1 MKKILF
7 SLMFMSAVAAYSQ
20 PKDEPV
26 MSGQYEPNWENLAAW
41 DCPDWFRD
49 AKFGIWAHWDPQC
62 QAEAGDWYAR
72 EMYYPG
78 WKQDHH
84 RKNFGDPKE
93 YGYKELCRDWKAD
106 KWDPEELIRLYK
118 SAGARYFMAMGNHH
132 DNFDCWDSPYQEW
145 NSMRMGPMKDIVGG
159 WAKMCEKYGLKLGVS
174 FHASH
179 TWTWMEPSTNFDGN
193 LTRED
198 GYAKNEDG
206 SYKYWWHGLDPQELY
221 AQNHPHSDGWEKS
234 GSIHREWGWQNRAA
248 QPSEHFKRKFQNRV
262 LQCINAYN
270 PAIIYFDDTV
280 LPFWG
285 CDESIGLNI
294 LTHYY
299 NHSAAKDGTGKA
311 EVVVTGKI
319 LEDKHKKAMMW
330 DVERGVP
337 DRCQDLPWQTCT
349 CLGNWHYER
358 GIYNRNAYKSA
369 DHVIRMLVD
378 IVSKNGNLLL
388 SVPVRGNG
396 EIDERERER
405 VLGIKAWM
413 DINGE
418 SIYGTRPWK
427 VYGEGPLFESANP
440 LNAQGF
446 NEGIKY
452 SAADVR
458 YVQKGNTIYATI
470 MAWPQDTKFTFK
482 ALGQK
487 ATTNPGKIK
496 NVKLLGGAKV
506 PFKQSKDGLAVTLP
520 ATHPNEIAPVL
531 AIELKK

>member
-179 TWTWMEPSTNFDGN
+179 TWTWMESSTNFDGN

-234 GSIHREWGWQNRAA
+234 GSIHREWGWQNGAA

-311 EVVVTGKI
+311 TVTLAKGTHHFADGYIAANEKDINITGDMNAVVGYWLGGMSYLEIGAQGPATGNNSDSKT
-319 LEDKHKKAMMW
+319 
-330 DVERGVP
+330 VSGVP
-337 DRCQDLPWQTCT
+337 AATYTKAYVVGTLTGYQQINGTTVSNTWPGVSASATISVAGVACGSGSTSIGYISGVQMTDRDLPSQSISGTGT
-349 CLGNWHYER
+349 ISSSG
-358 GIYNRNAYKSA
+358 GS
-369 DHVIRMLVD
+369 
-378 IVSKNGNLLL
+378 IVL
-388 SVPVRGNG
+388 
-396 EIDERERER
+396 RE
-405 VLGIKAWM
+405 
-413 DINGE
+413 
-418 SIYGTRPWK
+418 
-427 VYGEGPLFESANP
+427 
-440 LNAQGF
+440 
-446 NEGIKY
+446 
-452 SAADVR
+452 
-458 YVQKGNTIYATI
+458 
-470 MAWPQDTKFTFK
+470 
-482 ALGQK
+482 
-487 ATTNPGKIK
+487 
-496 NVKLLGGAKV
+496 
-506 PFKQSKDGLAVTLP
+506 AVTVTQDEGNDVMR
-520 ATHPNEIAPVL
+520 AYAGVIITAAYIY
-531 AIELKK
+531 